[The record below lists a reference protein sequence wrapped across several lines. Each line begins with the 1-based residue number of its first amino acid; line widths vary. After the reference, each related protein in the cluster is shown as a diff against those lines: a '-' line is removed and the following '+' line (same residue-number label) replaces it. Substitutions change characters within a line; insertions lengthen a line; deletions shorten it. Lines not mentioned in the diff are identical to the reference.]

1 MNYLNKTLKAKHCFQ
16 NSKKEKNINIHIHIQ
31 MQNADGKDFNQTHAE
46 TGAKCYADKR
56 LFF

>member
-16 NSKKEKNINIHIHIQ
+16 NSKKDKNINIHIHIQ

-46 TGAKCYADKR
+46 TGAKC
-56 LFF
+56 